1 MWLPSSICNRHA
13 STLFQNVFNEISML
27 TVDAKKE
34 DLLQSQ
40 QRPTRVARLV
50 AYATRITQNSDRH
63 PAQPKGTVNRGK
75 VSGAAKAT

>member
-1 MWLPSSICNRHA
+1 MWFKNL
-13 STLFQNVFNEISML
+13 FNEISML
-27 TVDAKKE
+27 TIKAKKE

-63 PAQPKGTVNRGK
+63 PARPKGTVNGGK
-75 VSGAAKAT
+75 VSRAAKTT